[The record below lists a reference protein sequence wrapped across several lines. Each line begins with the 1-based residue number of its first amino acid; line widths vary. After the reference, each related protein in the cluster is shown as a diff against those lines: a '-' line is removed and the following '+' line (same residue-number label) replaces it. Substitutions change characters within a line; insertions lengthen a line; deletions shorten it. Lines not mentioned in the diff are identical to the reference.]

1 MPDPK
6 LIARFRQWADALDE
20 KIAYANRPLTQ
31 NPTPKRNR
39 EYQSRLIEAR
49 NLERLQKALRTLA
62 DAHEAGTVPKVLA
75 ALKTKDEIGRLVH
88 KITDGSK
95 GGYYS
100 VIEADDFYVTTPQA
114 RLLQEMISGSPRE
127 QQERERLR
135 KIGLLEAEIALST
148 YDGFFPTPADWGEL

>member
-100 VIEADDFYVTTPQA
+100 DAESLALEPGAAAY
-114 RLLQEMISGSPRE
+114 
-127 QQERERLR
+127 RLR
-135 KIGLLEAEIALST
+135 YYGRGIASGVQGFEPCGQGDCGRAAES
-148 YDGFFPTPADWGEL
+148 